1 MNWFVGF
8 VMGMIVAGAYTRIME
23 HHEASKQIDAQTDLN
38 VDSVLQAYKR
48 GRTDA
53 LSTNPVSF
61 ELEEKCLQ
69 IWANRQPTH

>member
-8 VMGMIVAGAYTRIME
+8 VMGLIVAGAYARIME
-23 HHEASKQIDAQTDLN
+23 HHEASKQIEAQPDLN
-38 VDSVLQAYKR
+38 VESVLQAYKR
-48 GRTDA
+48 GRADA
-53 LSTNPVSF
+53 LSTNPISF